1 MIIKIASIF
10 ILVSILVLVTASA
23 PSNPA
28 RSVFAVSVNPLACN
42 ENQIFYNMTSHQ
54 FLVCTGVNTL
64 SVVSFGGGGGG
75 ITTLNGLTANPQT
88 FATGTSGS
96 DFNII
101 SSGSIHTFNIP
112 SSSVSTRGLLTS
124 TDWNIFNSKQ
134 ALLGYTPENIAAK
147 NASNGYAGLIGGK
160 ITNSQISEVLSV
172 TNLTDYITV
181 SGTGTTAIRATITSP
196 VNTDI
201 LTYNG
206 TNWINSPPTGGGGG
220 SGTVTSVGITVP
232 GILLI
237 TGSPITTSGTI
248 ALSLANES
256 QNTVFAGLTSGIGT
270 PAFRL
275 LVPADIPSIDASKIT
290 SGVFNTGR
298 LGTGVANSIT
308 VLMGNGAWAIAAD
321 MFLGT
326 NQVITAAKTFNSGT
340 LIIGTS
346 GSAPTVVANSLY
358 INTGDGKFYIGSRN
372 GATWHELFEAGV
384 SSVNLVSNVTG
395 VLLPANGGRGLVGSG
410 TNVAS
415 AATIAATGIVFHVTG
430 TTTITSVSGS
440 GISAGTEITIIFDGI
455 LTFTDGSNLKLAGNF
470 VTAAD
475 STITL
480 AYDGTN
486 WYEKSRSVN

>member
-181 SGTGTTAIRATITSP
+181 FGT
-196 VNTDI
+196 
-201 LTYNG
+201 
-206 TNWINSPPTGGGGG
+206 
-220 SGTVTSVGITVP
+220 GITVP

-340 LIIGTS
+340 LIIGT
-346 GSAPTVVANSLY
+346 
-358 INTGDGKFYIGSRN
+358 
-372 GATWHELFEAGV
+372 
-384 SSVNLVSNVTG
+384 
-395 VLLPANGGRGLVGSG
+395 
-410 TNVAS
+410 
-415 AATIAATGIVFHVTG
+415 
-430 TTTITSVSGS
+430 
-440 GISAGTEITIIFDGI
+440 
-455 LTFTDGSNLKLAGNF
+455 
-470 VTAAD
+470 
-475 STITL
+475 
-480 AYDGTN
+480 
-486 WYEKSRSVN
+486 